1 MALIKNGTITAT
13 DDWRWIDDEA
23 AIPGEGDIVVGLER
37 WQGERES
44 LEGRNGGLALRLR
57 SDQLAES
64 VADDLHRFAMIA
76 LEFPKFTDGRAFS
89 TARLLRERYGFTG
102 ELRAVGHIIQDQFL
116 FLQRSGFDALEVDER
131 TDLEAWQEAIAAVD
145 LVYQAAADSRHAIPR
160 LRGSRPAASR
170 ACR

>member
-1 MALIKNGTITAT
+1 MALIKNGTITET
-13 DDWRWIDDEA
+13 DNWLWIDDDHD
-23 AIPGEGDIVVGLER
+23 IPGEGDIVVGLER
-37 WQGERES
+37 WQAERES

-64 VADDLHRFAMIA
+64 IADDLHRFAMIA

-102 ELRAVGHIIQDQFL
+102 ELRAFGHIIQDQFL
-116 FLQRSGFDALEVDER
+116 FLERSGFDALEVDDR
-131 TDLEAWQEAIAAVD
+131 TDLEAWRKAVAVVD
-145 LVYQAAADSRHAIPR
+145 LVYQAAADRRHAIPR
-160 LRGSRPAASR
+160 LRGSRQAASR